1 MANIS
6 NFITP
11 PGAASSG
18 GGGST
23 IPGTTTTVNGGRSY
37 VTFSDLS
44 GGAFSIVNGGGN
56 ALNTGG
62 FFNPSINGV
71 LAPRTFVRSAS
82 ATSVSQLGGNVAE
95 ISTSPNN
102 DVYQEVLRD
111 DDGGGVFYWASAWAD
126 HNVSITNASTGTR
139 SVSQQVSLRITIDGG
154 TPIEIVAPIGTR
166 TSNGGVRETIV
177 VDSGLFLGSPILR
190 EFFNDQTERGNTG
203 SNPSGYS
210 ITTTT
215 VPISNDFVETRT
227 DGINTMTFTNPG
239 NSNVIRTEINPLGY
253 PAGVLQ
259 TNGTPGL
266 LYSTSLLIEAK
277 YNAVRVANWNLRNG
291 NFDFAACVEQF

>member
-44 GGAFSIVNGGGN
+44 AGAFSIVNGGGN

-139 SVSQQVSLRITIDGG
+139 SASQQVSLRITIDGG

-266 LYSTSLLIEAK
+266 LYNTSLLIEAK

>member
-44 GGAFSIVNGGGN
+44 AGAFSIVNGGGN

-111 DDGGGVFYWASAWAD
+111 DAGGGVFYWASAWAD

-139 SVSQQVSLRITIDGG
+139 SASQQVSLRITIDGG